1 MITLVL
7 GGASSGKSL
16 VAEEI
21 AASFGND
28 VTYVATA
35 VPAPGDTDHAA
46 RIEAHRKR
54 RPEGWSTSE
63 CTAAPDLARSLRRI
77 TGVALVDSLGT
88 WVTLQ
93 AAFDVEGQIEDLL
106 AALAERAAPT
116 VLVSE
121 EVGLAVHP
129 PTEAGR
135 RYVDTVGTLNQWV
148 AAVADRVLL
157 VVAGRA
163 VELPAGRPIDHPC

>member
-7 GGASSGKSL
+7 GGASSGKSR
-16 VAEEI
+16 VAEEV
-21 AASFGND
+21 AASYGEA

-35 VPAPGDTDHAA
+35 VPAHGDADHTA
-46 RIEAHRKR
+46 RIAAHRER
-54 RPEGWSTSE
+54 RPAAWRTVE
-63 CTAAPDLARSLRRI
+63 CTAAPDLARSLRQVA
-77 TGVALVDSLGT
+77 GVALVDSLGT
-88 WVTLQ
+88 WVTLTP
-93 AAFDVEGQIEDLL
+93 AFDIDDETDALL
-106 AALAERAAPT
+106 ATLVERPAPT

-129 PTEAGR
+129 PSEAGR
-135 RYVDTVGTLNQWV
+135 RYVDAVGVLNQRV

-163 VELPAGRPIDHPC
+163 VELPAAGSDGRGC

>member
-16 VAEEI
+16 IAEQI
-21 AASFGND
+21 AGSHGGA

-35 VPAPGDTDHAA
+35 VAAPGDADHLA
-46 RIEAHRKR
+46 RIEAHRAR
-54 RPEGWSTSE
+54 RPARWNTVE
-63 CTAAPDLARSLRRI
+63 CSRASDLARHLRRI
-77 TGVALVDSLGT
+77 RGVALVDSLGS

-93 AAFDVEGQIEDLL
+93 PGFDVADETGDLL
-106 AALAERAAPT
+106 AALEDRDEPT

-135 RYVDTVGTLNQWV
+135 RYTEAVGALNQRI
-148 AAVADRVLL
+148 AAVADRALL

-163 VELPAGRPIDHPC
+163 LELPPR

>member
-1 MITLVL
+1 MIALVL

-16 VAEEI
+16 VAEEL
-21 AASFGND
+21 AGSLGGA

-35 VPAPGDTDHAA
+35 VPDPGDADHLA
-46 RIEAHRKR
+46 RIAAHRRR
-54 RPEGWSTSE
+54 RPAIWDTVE
-63 CTAAPDLARSLRRI
+63 CTGAAELTGHLRRI
-77 TGVALVDSLGT
+77 RGVALVDSLGS

-93 AAFDVEGQIEDLL
+93 PDFNVEDESTDLL
-106 AALAERAAPT
+106 AALTERDAPT

-129 PTEAGR
+129 ASEAGR
-135 RYVDTVGTLNQWV
+135 RYTESLGELNQRI

-157 VVAGRA
+157 IVAGRA
-163 VELPAGRPIDHPC
+163 LELPHP

>member
-7 GGASSGKSL
+7 GGTASGKSL

-21 AASFGND
+21 AASSGDD
-28 VTYVATA
+28 VTYLATA
-35 VPAPGDTDHAA
+35 VPAPGDTDHLA
-46 RIEAHRKR
+46 RIEAHRRR
-54 RPEGWSTSE
+54 RPVGWSTLE
-63 CTAAPDLARSLRRI
+63 CTAVADLSRHLRRI
-77 TGVALVDSLGT
+77 AGVALIDSLGT

-93 AAFDVEGQIEDLL
+93 PAFDVTGEIDDLL
-106 AALAERAAPT
+106 AALAGRAVPT

-129 PTEAGR
+129 TSEAGR
-135 RYVDTVGTLNQWV
+135 RYVDAVGALNQRI

-163 VELPAGRPIDHPC
+163 VELPPAR

>member
-16 VAEEI
+16 VAEGI
-21 AASFGND
+21 AGSYGAQ

-35 VPAPGDTDHAA
+35 VPAPGDADHVA
-46 RIEAHRKR
+46 RIEAHRER
-54 RPEGWSTSE
+54 RPAGWATVE
-63 CTAAPDLARSLRRI
+63 CTAVSDLARHLRQI
-77 TGVALVDSLGT
+77 AGVGLVDSLGT

-93 AAFDVEGQIEDLL
+93 EGFDVSAETDDLL
-106 AALAERAAPT
+106 AALAERDAPT

-129 PTEAGR
+129 PSEAGR
-135 RYVDTVGTLNQWV
+135 RFVEAVGVLNQRL

-163 VELPAGRPIDHPC
+163 LELPRPGGHAC

>member
-21 AASFGND
+21 AASHGD
-28 VTYVATA
+28 AVTYVATA
-35 VPAPGDTDHAA
+35 VPAPGDVDHLA
-46 RIEAHRKR
+46 RIAAHRTR
-54 RPEGWSTSE
+54 RPAGWVTVE
-63 CTAAPDLARSLRRI
+63 CAAAADLAGHLRRLD
-77 TGVALVDSLGT
+77 GVALVDSLGT
-88 WVTLQ
+88 WVALKPG
-93 AAFDVEGQIEDLL
+93 FDVAEETADLL
-106 AALAERAAPT
+106 AAVAQRDAPT

-129 PTEAGR
+129 PSEAGR
-135 RYVDTVGTLNQWV
+135 RYVDAVGALNQRI
-148 AAVADRVLL
+148 AAVADTVLL

-163 VELPAGRPIDHPC
+163 LELPSPRGGSC

>member
-7 GGASSGKSL
+7 GGASSGKSRI
-16 VAEEI
+16 AEEL
-21 AASFGND
+21 AASLGGS

-35 VPAPGDTDHAA
+35 VATPGDDDHAA
-46 RIEAHRKR
+46 RIAAHRACR
-54 RPEGWSTSE
+54 SSGWSTVE
-63 CTAAPDLARSLRRI
+63 CTSVPDLPRHLRHI
-77 TGVALVDSLGT
+77 EGVALVDSLGS
-88 WVTLQ
+88 WVALQ
-93 AAFDVEGQIEDLL
+93 EDFDVEAESSELL
-106 AALAERAAPT
+106 AALAGRKEPT
-116 VLVSE
+116 ILVSE

-135 RYVDTVGTLNQWV
+135 RYVEGVGMLNQRI

-163 VELPAGRPIDHPC
+163 IELPAVRPGRRPC